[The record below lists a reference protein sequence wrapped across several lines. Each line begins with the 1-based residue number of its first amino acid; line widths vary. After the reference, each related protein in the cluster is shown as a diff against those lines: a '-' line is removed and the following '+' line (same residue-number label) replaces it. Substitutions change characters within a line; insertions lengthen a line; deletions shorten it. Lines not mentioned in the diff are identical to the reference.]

1 MKGLKK
7 VITSMLLAA
16 MTITVN
22 PQFVLAE
29 EGDVPVETEA
39 PEVTPEVSE
48 EPAEETP
55 VPEVTPEPA
64 QDSNLDVE
72 QEQPTTVIEV
82 EENNEPE
89 AVPEQNTGLTD
100 EEIENILK
108 GDKERVSL
116 FKDAQTKIDASKQDA
131 PHANIVIDGNGE
143 LEVTAPDGSVAIL
156 RWEGGAVEY
165 LSVEDSPYFTNI
177 DDANVTTVEA
187 LKEQGATD
195 EIIEEM
201 KDEEGNIHVA
211 PQYKIYGNDG
221 DTFHV
226 KAIADESETLTVVN
240 EFTANS
246 MEDWRSNNLLDAEDA
261 TEKEFDVTVK
271 ANAFEGIHVSFTQN
285 NGKSI

>member
-29 EGDVPVETEA
+29 DEEVPVETQA
-39 PEVTPEVSE
+39 PEATPDVSE

-55 VPEVTPEPA
+55 VPEETPEPA

-89 AVPEQNTGLTD
+89 LEAEPAQNTGLTD

-116 FKDAQTKIDASKQDA
+116 FKDAQSKIDASKQDS
-131 PHANIVIDGNGE
+131 PHANLVIDGNGE
-143 LEVTAPDGSVAIL
+143 LEITAPDGSVAIL

-165 LSVEDSPYFTNI
+165 LAVEDSPYFTNI
-177 DDANVTTVEA
+177 DDANVTTEEA

-226 KAIADESETLTVVN
+226 KAVADESETLTVLN
-240 EFTANS
+240 
-246 MEDWRSNNLLDAEDA
+246 
-261 TEKEFDVTVK
+261 
-271 ANAFEGIHVSFTQN
+271 
-285 NGKSI
+285 